1 MVSLAAWYR
10 MTEINETSSI
20 TNTGIVN
27 IALKA
32 FSPCTA
38 IVLNS
43 LAIHALIRTSSLPKP
58 TKTLLLSLA
67 MSDLSVGLVSQ
78 PLFIARILRQSF
90 SSVYFISLVF
100 QTALAHFR
108 FLESALNVDRLLAI
122 YLRVRYQELVTQRR
136 VVRTVNLL
144 WVLSCFLPAV
154 SFLCL
159 IPAELLVSI

>member
-78 PLFIARILRQSF
+78 PLFIARILRKSCTSVTSF
-90 SSVYFISLVF
+90 LWSFKLLLH
-100 QTALAHFR
+100 TFR
-108 FLESALNVDRLLAI
+108 FLESAMNVDRLLAI
-122 YLRVRYQELVTQRR
+122 YLRLRYQELVTQRR

-144 WVLSCFLPAV
+144 WVLNCFLPAV